1 MGLMVS
7 YTLSETDRNHLLID
21 ATISTDVHPY
31 IAPKLYGNP
40 IKDLHWH

>member
-7 YTLSETDRNHLLID
+7 HTLSETDRNNLLID

-31 IAPKLYGNP
+31 IAPKFYGNLR
-40 IKDLHWH
+40 KDLHWY